1 MSTAIATRPDDPAA
15 PDRTPPPRPAEGVPP
30 AASASPGPAEPI
42 AELDR
47 VGRRFG
53 DVVALDD
60 LTLKV
65 RPGSLVGV
73 IGPSGAGK
81 TTAIRVLTGGLRPTS
96 GTARVLGQDPTH
108 LRISSRERIGFMPQG
123 VSLYDDLTVVENLD
137 FVASLFGLLLPR
149 RRRRIKEILA
159 WLDLADARGRRA
171 VDLSGGMRRRLQLGC
186 ALVHDPALAFLDEP
200 TGGIDPIVRR
210 AIWSELRRLRDVGR
224 TFVVTTQL
232 VPEAEECDEVALV
245 VGGRLIAF
253 AAPEELRRQAY
264 GGQVLEVETSAMI
277 AGEQIAGLPLVDEVR
292 QLGPRRLAVVTPD
305 AASATPTI
313 VSSVED
319 QGGAVDSIQE
329 SRPSFDDVFARLVER
344 ATGAAPGDPAADAA
358 ARGQEPDAESRDWG
372 RADGGRADGEA
383 TR

>member
-1 MSTAIATRPDDPAA
+1 MSAAIATRSDDPAA
-15 PDRTPPPRPAEGVPP
+15 PDRTPPPSSIEPVPP
-30 AASASPGPAEPI
+30 DAPAAPGTTEPI
-42 AELDR
+42 AELDG

-60 LTLKV
+60 LTLRV

-81 TTAIRVLTGGLRPTS
+81 TTAMRVLTGGLRPTS

-108 LRISSRERIGFMPQG
+108 LRASSRERIGFMPQG

-159 WLDLADARGRRA
+159 WLELTDARGRRA

-186 ALVHDPALAFLDEP
+186 ALVHDPTLAFLDEP

-210 AIWSELRRLRDVGR
+210 AVWSELRRLRDAGR
-224 TFVVTTQL
+224 TLVVTTQL
-232 VPEAEECDEVALV
+232 VPEAEECDEVALL

-264 GGQVLEVETSAMI
+264 GGQVLEVATSAMVT
-277 AGEQIAGLPLVDEVR
+277 GDQIASLPLVEDVR
-292 QLGPRRLAVVTPD
+292 QLGPRRLAVVTVD
-305 AASATPTI
+305 AGSATPTI
-313 VSSVED
+313 ISAVED

-329 SRPSFDDVFARLVER
+329 ARPSFDDVFARLVER
-344 ATGAAPGDPAADAA
+344 ATGATPSDPATDGPAAPGQGPGATSVDDG
-358 ARGQEPDAESRDWG
+358 RPDEEVR
-372 RADGGRADGEA
+372 R
-383 TR
+383 